1 MRYALILTTIFLC
14 LSSPG
19 FSQDTRTDT
28 VKAAVGNIREKPGT
42 DAPIVHRVYRGDTLT
57 IYRQEGKW
65 FYVKLPDGE
74 QGWAHRI
81 LFMIPDTETRKKL
94 AETPIPEPFRASL
107 SSLGGNIREYP
118 SRKAAVIRVLK
129 KGDTVTIV
137 DKEGNWYRVKLDDG
151 TIGWAH
157 TSLFSPPSDEPK
169 PETEPM
175 AEEKPKTKKESE
187 TEAKP
192 EPEKQLKK
200 EPSPDAKP
208 TTESKPHGK
217 PEAKPKPVPEEK
229 PESKQEPMP
238 EKKLKPG
245 PETIPGKKPEPV
257 LETMSGK
264 EPVREITS
272 IQTIVF
278 SDTEE
283 KVLFTLS
290 GFFPPKAST
299 ISGELPQVVCDFIGA
314 RPGAGISDNIRAEGK
329 FIQQITVE
337 TNDTGTKVSV
347 ILSPKHDYNIEQI
360 FYEKEKIYSLI
371 FRKM

>member
-42 DAPIVHRVYRGDTLT
+42 DAPIIHRVYRGDTLT

-65 FYVKLPDGE
+65 FFVKLPDGK

-81 LFMIPDTETRKKL
+81 LFKTPDTETQEKPVDP
-94 AETPIPEPFRASL
+94 PIPETFRATL
-107 SSLGGNIREYP
+107 SSFGANIREYP
-118 SRKAAVIRVLK
+118 SRKAAVIKVLK
-129 KGDTVTIV
+129 RGDTVTVV

-151 TIGWAH
+151 TTGWAH

-169 PETEPM
+169 PETETEPM
-175 AEEKPKTKKESE
+175 AEEKPEPKKEPK

-200 EPSPDAKP
+200 EPGPDAKP
-208 TTESKPHGK
+208 KPESKPHGK
-217 PEAKPKPVPEEK
+217 PEAKPEPVPEQK

-238 EKKLKPG
+238 EKKPKPG
-245 PETIPGKKPEPV
+245 PETIPGKKPEQIS
-257 LETMSGK
+257 EK
-264 EPVREITS
+264 KPVREITS

-278 SDTEE
+278 SDTVE

-290 GFFPPKAST
+290 GFFPPKTST
-299 ISGELPQVVCDFIGA
+299 ISGERPHVVCDFIGA
-314 RPGAGISDNIRAEGK
+314 RPGAGISDNIRTDGK

-337 TNDTGTKVSV
+337 TNDTGTRVSV
-347 ILSPKHDYNIEQI
+347 MLSPEHDYNIEQI
-360 FYEKEKIYSLI
+360 FYEREKIYSLI